1 VSLGSSTAAVSASSS
16 TPPWLAD
23 GLARVESLLTSAA
36 GASPH
41 PLVSEP
47 SLHLIRAGGK
57 RLRPALVLLTSH
69 AGVPGQ
75 HATDLAAAAIEL
87 VHIATLYHDDVLDAT
102 ETRRGVSTAHS
113 KWGTEV
119 AVLAGDFLFACGSA
133 LGAEASGAVPGIL
146 ARAIAEVCEGQI
158 LETGTLGDP
167 ERPVSGYIDVI
178 ERKTAALFRA
188 ACELGATTSGAT
200 TAQRAALMDYGLN
213 LGLAFQIVDDLLDLV
228 GDPNI
233 TGKRLG
239 TDLRE
244 GVFTVPV
251 LIACAR
257 RGSLTETLRSGDRDL
272 ATVMDAVV
280 KTGALSEA
288 YELAWRHGRQALA
301 ALAPVADGDWATALE
316 GLVDGVLAQVKR
328 PEGL

>member
-1 VSLGSSTAAVSASSS
+1 MSVVGSTAAVAASSAS
-16 TPPWLAD
+16 PPWLMED
-23 GLARVESLLTSAA
+23 LARVETLLTATA

-41 PLVSEP
+41 ALVSES
-47 SLHLIRAGGK
+47 SLHLIKAGGK

-69 AGVPGQ
+69 AGEPSRQ
-75 HATDLAAAAIEL
+75 TTDLAAAAIEL
-87 VHIATLYHDDVLDAT
+87 VHIATLYHDDVLDQT
-102 ETRRGVSTAHS
+102 ETRRGVLTAHN

-133 LGAEASGAVPGIL
+133 LGAEASGEVPGIL

-167 ERPVSGYIDVI
+167 GRPVSGYIEVI

-188 ACELGATTSGAT
+188 ACELGATTSGAPR
-200 TAQRAALMDYGLN
+200 AMRAALMDFGLN

-228 GDPNI
+228 GDPDV

-251 LIACAR
+251 LIACER
-257 RGSLTETLRSGDRDL
+257 RTSLADRLRSGDRDL
-272 ATVMDAVV
+272 ALVLDALAS
-280 KTGALSEA
+280 TGALDDA
-288 YELAWRHGRQALA
+288 YGLALDHGERALA
-301 ALAPVADGDWATALE
+301 ALATAEESEWTIALANIVE
-316 GLVDGVLAQVKR
+316 GVLAQVER
-328 PEGL
+328 PGRM

>member
-1 VSLGSSTAAVSASSS
+1 MGSAAAESVSSPS
-16 TPPWLAD
+16 PPWLID
-23 GLARVESLLTSAA
+23 GLARVEALLTSAA

-69 AGVPGQ
+69 AGMPGR

-102 ETRRGVSTAHS
+102 ETRRGVPTAHN

-133 LGAEASGAVPGIL
+133 LGAEASGEVPGIL
-146 ARAIAEVCEGQI
+146 ARAIGEVCEGQI

-167 ERPVSGYIDVI
+167 ERPVSAYIDVI

-200 TAQRAALMDYGLN
+200 NAQRVALMDYGLN

-228 GDPNI
+228 GDPTV

-257 RGSLTETLRSGDRDL
+257 RASLVESLRAGDREL
-272 ATVMDAVV
+272 AAVMDALAS
-280 KTGALSEA
+280 TGALSDA
-288 YELAWRHGRQALA
+288 YELAWQHGRLALA
-301 ALAPVADGDWATALE
+301 ALATVGDTDWTAALE
-316 GLVDGVLAQVKR
+316 SLVDGVLAQVER
-328 PEGL
+328 PERVS